1 MFSGNRRFNGRQGE
15 QIYNE
20 ELYTLYELL
29 KHFLDVPSN
38 PDPKFGPQSG
48 LEKPGALWLDRQN
61 YPGYGH
67 LMYRDSDQVWKP
79 MFDDWFKII
88 KEIRNPEG
96 EPADPK
102 EGQLWINDS
111 GVLHWYNGSM
121 FVPIKSRMA
130 DAVEFD
136 ANSFENFLIIDP
148 LKMTGG
154 YIVENLSK
162 LAQIANGINEWK
174 PNTLYQIGDLVYH
187 TDHEN
192 ETKFYQYVDTFN
204 DWCEEPHT
212 SELTFEEELN
222 SGFLV
227 AIDLKAQYLI
237 PSEVLDRIFIDGY
250 YAGDDVYEK
259 LSDVCIQISL
269 SLYQGKIVAAVH
281 VNPVALKNIRK
292 RIVRIEKDP
301 TVYNEYGMVKAG
313 PDNTEYYGFINGF
326 GQFLNKSEDYIVKA
340 NGIQLV
346 GEALELYDFVYCITY
361 DFETRIK
368 NPGVLYR
375 DTVKLSNQTCIWIG
389 QIDPSDKLLIFTQGL
404 CLEDFYYNYSAYDSS
419 GLVKFNGYDKDGKVT
434 DDPSKMVKP
443 LFESKTDVA
452 IMRFNK
458 KTNIGIFTPEIL
470 ENDEID
476 PGETQSEG
484 IYSKDSKSRFIAS
497 IEIPADFIQPLIFVQ
512 GPNLNLTL
520 GDYTIEDCK
529 GIIKDA
535 IPGSAYYIVDAVRK
549 DGFNMYVEEG
559 VVNSQG
565 VIPISDPEILSG
577 ECQAL
582 LFVDGFYISIRDFDT
597 SDPTAIKIHGLTP
610 GQEYVLLKDRND
622 ERHQLLF
629 DGEISFT
636 TIPMS
641 SEIDD
646 ALVYIGNTAIIDG
659 AACTTTSKSGDYAVS
674 NEVKLIIADGKQQWC
689 AYNAGN
695 KAWYPI
701 EDEDYIVMLDAS
713 SSGYTVDTRTINI
726 LQNFGEV
733 DCTYYAYRF
742 ADNIEKP
749 LIKGYTSSYIEQ
761 GDELF
766 YKIDFRHTYPMGENA
781 LSVWMNGVKQNI
793 KEHYIVEQVDNDTET
808 IVGHPVTLPGDN
820 EIKVS
825 VEWTQDISGDA
836 NEVTMHMFVETKKAI
851 DQTLDCNIKVDG
863 KIIKAGFIK
872 VTHGDGEKTKVLTA
886 VNAYPFNSHKNITIA
901 GTVVNM
907 SYTADG
913 QTVIVN
919 PAAFRTV
926 NLIGESGSKGKIV
939 QGFLLPK
946 PTDAYGNELEKNPTC
961 FYIIERPETGEIKA
975 CVTEELTEP
984 VGINTYITNEAILA
998 PGVPRVFIDGYRQ
1011 PQSAY
1016 MINNMNTITLI
1027 EPVLTDAKN
1036 TVMVS
1041 NEYDESKFIEVDSRS
1056 TVTVEVRRDYR
1067 LREKTVELTAEI
1079 LEYILQGATA
1089 VFDSG
1094 MIFAK
1099 DQKLPHD
1106 LFMSKLTEINIFING
1121 AAYGKDFTKMKDQDA
1136 IVLTNLNIVKLLQPG
1151 DRITFE
1157 WR

>member
-48 LEKPGALWLDRQN
+48 FEKPGALWLDRQN
-61 YPGYGH
+61 HPGYGH

-88 KEIRNPEG
+88 KEIRNPDG
-96 EPADPK
+96 EPEDAK

-121 FVPIKSRMA
+121 FVPIKSKMA

-136 ANSFENFLIIDP
+136 SNSFENFLIIDP

-162 LAQIANGINEWK
+162 LAQVANGINEWK

-187 TDHEN
+187 TDYEN
-192 ETKFYQYVDTFN
+192 ETKFYQYVDTIN
-204 DWCEEPHT
+204 DWCDEPHT
-212 SELTFEEELN
+212 SELTFEAELD

-237 PSEVLDRIFIDGY
+237 PSEVLDKIFIDGY
-250 YAGDDVYEK
+250 YTGDDVYDK

-269 SLYQGKIVAAVH
+269 SLYQDKIVAAVH

-301 TVYNEYGMVKAG
+301 TVYNEYGMIKVG

-326 GQFLNKSEDYIVKA
+326 GQLLNKGEDYIVKA
-340 NGIQLV
+340 NGIQLI
-346 GEALELYDFVYCITY
+346 GDALEIYDFVYCITY

-368 NPGVLYR
+368 NPGALYKGR
-375 DTVKLSNQTCIWIG
+375 IKLTNQTCIWIG
-389 QIDPSDKLLIFTQGL
+389 QIEPTDKLVVFTQGL

-419 GLVKFNGYDKDGKVT
+419 GLVKFNGYDSTGKIT
-434 DDPSKMVKP
+434 DDPTKMVKP

-452 IMRFNK
+452 IMRFHK
-458 KTNIGIFTPEIL
+458 KTNIGVFTPDML
-470 ENDEID
+470 ENEVVDSF
-476 PGETQSEG
+476 ETQYEG
-484 IYSKDSKSRFIAS
+484 TYLKDGKSRFIAS
-497 IEIPADFIQPLIFVQ
+497 IEIPSDFTQPLIFVQ

-520 GDYTIEDCK
+520 GDYTISNGK

-535 IPGSAYYIVDAVRK
+535 IPGSAYYIVDAVRE
-549 DGFNMYVEEG
+549 DGFNMFVEEG
-559 VVNSQG
+559 VVNSEG
-565 VIPISDPEILSG
+565 AIPITDPEILSG
-577 ECQAL
+577 ECQPL
-582 LFVDGFYISIRDFDT
+582 LFVEGFYISVRDFDT
-597 SDPTAIKIHGLTP
+597 SDPTCIKIYGLSE
-610 GQEYVLLKDRND
+610 GQDYVLLKDKND
-622 ERHQLLF
+622 ENYQLLF

-636 TIPMS
+636 TIPMAS
-641 SEIDD
+641 DIDD
-646 ALVYIGNTAIIDG
+646 ALVYIGNTVIVDG
-659 AACTTTSKSGDYAVS
+659 ATCTTTSKSTDYAIS
-674 NEVKLIIADGKQQWC
+674 NEVRLIISEGKQEWC
-689 AYNAGN
+689 SYNAGN

-701 EDEDYIVMLDAS
+701 KDEDYVVMLDAS
-713 SSGYTVDTRTINI
+713 SSGYTVDTKTINI
-726 LQNFGEV
+726 LQNFGEI

-742 ADNIEKP
+742 ADNIEMP

-766 YKIDFRHTYPMGENA
+766 YKIDFRHSYPMGENA

-793 KEHYIVEQVDNDTET
+793 KEYYIVE
-808 IVGHPVTLPGDN
+808 
-820 EIKVS
+820 S
-825 VEWTQDISGDA
+825 
-836 NEVTMHMFVETKKAI
+836 
-851 DQTLDCNIKVDG
+851 
-863 KIIKAGFIK
+863 
-872 VTHGDGEKTKVLTA
+872 DGE
-886 VNAYPFNSHKNITIA
+886 N
-901 GTVVNM
+901 G
-907 SYTADG
+907 
-913 QTVIVN
+913 
-919 PAAFRTV
+919 
-926 NLIGESGSKGKIV
+926 GEEKIV

-946 PTDAYGNELEKNPTC
+946 PTDINGNELEKNPTC
-961 FYIIERPETGEIKA
+961 FYIIERPEAGEIKS
-975 CVTEELTEP
+975 CIVEELKEP
-984 VGINTYITNEAILA
+984 VGINTYITSEAILA

-1011 PQSAY
+1011 PQNAY

-1027 EPVLTDAKN
+1027 EPVLTEAKN
-1036 TVMVS
+1036 TVMVT
-1041 NEYDESKFIEVDSRS
+1041 NEYGENKFIEVDSKS

-1067 LREKTVELTAEI
+1067 LKEKTIELTKAT

-1099 DQKLPHD
+1099 DQKLPSE
-1106 LFMSKLTEINIFING
+1106 LFMAKLSEINIFING

-1151 DRITFE
+1151 DKITFE